1 MKRLFIALPIQES
14 TRKQILSVLA
24 EDICRKMPVRW
35 TSLQNLHLTLQFLGD
50 VDEKRI
56 PDLKQI
62 LNRIRGPEDRVL
74 LHFTTV
80 GAFPD
85 AAHPRIV
92 WLGIDRAESLI
103 RIQQQITA
111 DLTRNGFNPDRKP
124 FKAHLTLGRV
134 KDGSAAGNTNISS
147 LRERFGASVVDDSPM
162 DSIVLFES
170 LLKPGGPIYTSV
182 YTRHLI

>member
-14 TRKQILSVLA
+14 TRKQIIGILSD
-24 EDICRKMPVRW
+24 ESFRKLPVRW
-35 TSLQNLHLTLQFLGD
+35 TAPQNLHLTLQFLGD
-50 VDEKRI
+50 VNEKRI

-62 LNRIRGPEDRVL
+62 LNRIRGPENPVQ
-74 LHFTTV
+74 LHFTTA

-85 AAHPRIV
+85 AAHPRIL
-92 WLGIDRAESLI
+92 WLGIERAESLI

-111 DLTRNGFNPDRKP
+111 DLTRNGFDPDRKP

-134 KDGSAAGNTNISS
+134 KEGCSVGNAPVSS
-147 LRERFGASVVDDSPM
+147 LQERFGASVVDDSPM

-182 YTRHLI
+182 YTRALI